1 LSWIQNT
8 GSRELYIS
16 GLKLMRSG
24 VLIIM
29 ISTIIGVIA
38 MGLMF
43 LSLLGV
49 LIPLFTPGRIEHI
62 TEVVIIPVEGGIT
75 IRNTTTIIKTL
86 EISTQ
91 VEESLRKIF
100 EKLLLEYP
108 HVVIWGI
115 IAGILLL
122 ISLVLGL
129 IGYWARFIPGARRL
143 GRASVEF
150 STASTLVWIGYF
162 WGYLVFL
169 VMTLIG
175 LGILVYAIFTQ
186 SIFGIFVTSMGI
198 LTGFIIAAILVLI
211 GYIGLIIL
219 VFKLYEFEKNTLY
232 FITAILLVVGLIL
245 RFTSFIPY
253 IGLFMVIET
262 SILSFIAWI
271 LLYVALGES
280 IRRAESQPVTSTPS
294 VTMQIPPSL

>member
-1 LSWIQNT
+1 MSWIQNT

-24 VLIIM
+24 VLIII
-29 ISTIIGVIA
+29 ISTIIGTIA
-38 MGLMF
+38 IGLMF

-49 LIPLFTPGRIEHI
+49 LIPLFTPGRIKHI

-86 EISTQ
+86 ETSTQ

-143 GRASVEF
+143 GRARVEF

-169 VMTLIG
+169 IMTLIG

-232 FITAILLVVGLIL
+232 FITAILLVVDLIL

-253 IGLFMVIET
+253 IGLFTVIGT

-271 LLYVALGES
+271 LLYIALGES
-280 IRRAESQPVTSTPS
+280 IKRAESQLTPP
-294 VTMQIPPSL
+294 TPPTQQMPPPL

>member
-1 LSWIQNT
+1 
-8 GSRELYIS
+8 
-16 GLKLMRSG
+16 
-24 VLIIM
+24 
-29 ISTIIGVIA
+29 
-38 MGLMF
+38 
-43 LSLLGV
+43 
-49 LIPLFTPGRIEHI
+49 
-62 TEVVIIPVEGGIT
+62 
-75 IRNTTTIIKTL
+75 IKTL

-100 EKLLLEYP
+100 EKLLLEHP

-143 GRASVEF
+143 GRARVEF

-169 VMTLIG
+169 IMTLIG

-186 SIFGIFVTSMGI
+186 SIFGIFVTSIGI

-232 FITAILLVVGLIL
+232 FITAILLIVSLIL

-253 IGLFMVIET
+253 IGLFMAIGT

-271 LLYVALGES
+271 LLYIALGES
-280 IRRAESQPVTSTPS
+280 IKRAESQLTPP
-294 VTMQIPPSL
+294 TPPTQQMPPPL